1 MPRAGANPQL
11 SVERFFQLSVLGLVT
26 SGYLAVAGSGYFD
39 VPTIALTGFGLLLR
53 ALLIT
58 GVLRLKISERL
69 VTLATLAYIAFYPLD
84 YFVLSRS
91 FLVSTVHL
99 VFYLAVMKVLTA
111 HTNRD
116 YLYTAIIAFLEILA
130 AA

>member
-1 MPRAGANPQL
+1 
-11 SVERFFQLSVLGLVT
+11 
-26 SGYLAVAGSGYFD
+26 
-39 VPTIALTGFGLLLR
+39 
-53 ALLIT
+53 
-58 GVLRLKISERL
+58 RLKISERL
-69 VTLATLAYIAFYPLD
+69 VTLATLAYIAVYPLD

-91 FLVSTVHL
+91 FLISTVHL

-130 AA
+130 AAILSARLSFLVFLGCYLLCAIAAFTSAEIRRAMQ